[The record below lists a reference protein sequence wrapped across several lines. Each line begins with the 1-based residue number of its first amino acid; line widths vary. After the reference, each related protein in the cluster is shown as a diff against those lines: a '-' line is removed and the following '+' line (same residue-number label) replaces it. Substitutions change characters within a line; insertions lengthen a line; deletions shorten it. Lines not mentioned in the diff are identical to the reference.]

1 MTRRDVV
8 GATRIPR
15 KQFRVARIEGEN
27 SWVCGKKTSA
37 YRGML
42 FAVRDVGVSNSIID
56 ESIWIKSWGVT
67 GPAGRYRKCRSIGF
81 DEDRSGQL

>member
-1 MTRRDVV
+1 MTRRDVL
-8 GATRIPR
+8 GATGILR
-15 KQFRVARIEGEN
+15 KQFRVVRIVGEIF
-27 SWVCGKKTSA
+27 WVCGKKTSA

-67 GPAGRYRKCRSIGF
+67 WPAGRYRKCRSIGF

>member
-1 MTRRDVV
+1 
-8 GATRIPR
+8 
-15 KQFRVARIEGEN
+15 
-27 SWVCGKKTSA
+27 
-37 YRGML
+37 ML
-42 FAVRDVGVSNSIID
+42 LAVRDVGVSDSIMD